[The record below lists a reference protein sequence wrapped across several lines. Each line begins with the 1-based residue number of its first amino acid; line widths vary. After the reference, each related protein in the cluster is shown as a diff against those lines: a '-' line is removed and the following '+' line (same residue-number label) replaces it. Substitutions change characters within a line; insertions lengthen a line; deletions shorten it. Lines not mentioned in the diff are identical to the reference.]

1 MCMKKKLL
9 SVVLTALMILS
20 MGVSV
25 FATAVSSPTKPD
37 DNKPKNPGYVRS
49 SCFDV
54 NSQDHIHNIV
64 KTKIGQKT
72 IVVRSVRSLRGDAKS
87 ELHLRTARTMDNKRV
102 PITHL
107 GNGNTGIF
115 DTKTGSY
122 VKRLA
127 IRSQRKVTIRA
138 NAFLN
143 SYVKRLYLSSSFF
156 TLKPNAF
163 AGTKVR
169 NITITLDDQTKYS
182 GRLTFEAGCFNG
194 LNSSARV
201 IVSSKCAN
209 KVTFNRIK
217 KKLLAAGFPGKIIY
231 K

>member
-1 MCMKKKLL
+1 MKKKLL

-25 FATAVSSPTKPD
+25 FAAGSPTIPD
-37 DNKPKNPGYVRS
+37 DKKPKNPGYVRS
-49 SCFDV
+49 SDFDV

-72 IVVRSVRSLRGDAKS
+72 IVVRSVTSLNGDAKS
-87 ELHLRTARTMDNKRV
+87 ELHLRTARTIDNKRV

-107 GNGNTGIF
+107 GNGNTGLF

-122 VKRLA
+122 VKYLA
-127 IRSQRKVTIRA
+127 IRSQKKVTIRA

-143 SYVKRLYLSSSFF
+143 SHVERLYLSSSFF
-156 TLKPNAF
+156 VLEKDCF
-163 AGTKVR
+163 KGTKKS
-169 NITITLDDQTKYS
+169 NMIITLDGDTKYS
-182 GRLTFEAGCFNG
+182 GRIVFEKGCFNG
-194 LNSSARV
+194 LTSGAKI
-201 IVSSKCAN
+201 IVSSKCCTR
-209 KVTFNRIK
+209 VTFNRIK
-217 KKLLAAGFPGKIIY
+217 KNALAAGFPGQIIY

>member
-49 SCFDV
+49 SDFDV

-64 KTKIGQKT
+64 KTKIGQNT
-72 IVVRSVRSLRGDAKS
+72 IVVRSVTSLNGDAKS
-87 ELHLRTARTMDNKRV
+87 ELHLRTARNKDNKRV

-156 TLKPNAF
+156 TLQKDCFKGA
-163 AGTKVR
+163 KKSKM
-169 NITITLDDQTKYS
+169 IITLDGDTKYS
-182 GRLTFEAGCFNG
+182 GRLVFEKGCFNG
-194 LNSSARV
+194 LTRGAKV
-201 IVSSKCAN
+201 YVSSRCCAQ
-209 KVTFNRIK
+209 VSFNRIK
-217 KKLLAAGFPGKIIY
+217 KNMLAAGFKGQIIY

>member
-1 MCMKKKLL
+1 MKKKLL
-9 SVVLTALMILS
+9 SVILTALMILS

-25 FATAVSSPTKPD
+25 FATAVSSPSKPD
-37 DNKPKNPGYVRS
+37 DNKPKNPGWVKS
-49 SCFDV
+49 SNYDV
-54 NSQDHIHNIV
+54 NQQDHIDNIV
-64 KTKIGQKT
+64 KTKIGTKT
-72 IVVRSVRSLRGDAKS
+72 VVVRSVTSQKGDARS
-87 ELHLRTARTMDNKRV
+87 ELHLRFGRDKDNNRV
-102 PITHL
+102 PITHI
-107 GNGNTGIF
+107 GNGSDGLF
-115 DTKTGSY
+115 DSKSGSSLKY
-122 VKRLA
+122 VVLK
-127 IRSQRKVTIRA
+127 SEKKVTVRA
-138 NAFLN
+138 NAFKN
-143 SYVKRLYLSSSFF
+143 SYVERLYLSSSFF

>member
-37 DNKPKNPGYVRS
+37 DNKPKNPGYVKS
-49 SCFDV
+49 SNFDV

-64 KTKIGQKT
+64 KTKIGQNT
-72 IVVRSVRSLRGDAKS
+72 IVVRSVTSLNGDAKS
-87 ELHLRTARTMDNKRV
+87 ELHLRTARNKDNKRV

-107 GNGNTGIF
+107 GNGNTGLF

-122 VKRLA
+122 VKYLA
-127 IRSQRKVTIRA
+127 IRSEKKVTIRA

-143 SYVKRLYLSSSFF
+143 SHVERLYLSSSYF
-156 TLKPNAF
+156 TLKKDCFN
-163 AGTKVR
+163 GTKKSNMV
-169 NITITLDDQTKYS
+169 ITLDGDTKYS
-182 GRLTFEAGCFNG
+182 GRFVFEKGCFNG
-194 LNSSARV
+194 LTSGAKV
-201 IVSSKCAN
+201 YVSKRCCAQ
-209 KVTFNRIK
+209 VTFNRIK
-217 KKLLAAGFPGKIIY
+217 KNILAAGFKGQIIY
-231 K
+231 R

>member
-49 SCFDV
+49 SDFDV

-64 KTKIGQKT
+64 KTKIGQNT
-72 IVVRSVRSLRGDAKS
+72 IVVRSVTSLNGDAKS
-87 ELHLRTARTMDNKRV
+87 ELHLRTARNKDNKRV

-156 TLKPNAF
+156 TLQKDCF
-163 AGTKVR
+163 KGTKKSKMV
-169 NITITLDDQTKYS
+169 ITLDGDTKYS
-182 GRLTFEAGCFNG
+182 GRLVFEKGCFNG
-194 LNSSARV
+194 LTRGAKV
-201 IVSSKCAN
+201 YVSSRCCAQ
-209 KVTFNRIK
+209 VSFNRIK
-217 KKLLAAGFPGKIIY
+217 KNMLAAGFKGQIIY

>member
-1 MCMKKKLL
+1 MKKKLL

-49 SCFDV
+49 SSFDV

-156 TLKPNAF
+156 TLQKDCF
-163 AGTKVR
+163 KGTKKSKMV
-169 NITITLDDQTKYS
+169 ITLDGDTKYS
-182 GRLTFEAGCFNG
+182 GRLVFEKGCFNG
-194 LNSSARV
+194 LTRGAKV
-201 IVSSKCAN
+201 YVSSRCCAQ
-209 KVTFNRIK
+209 VSFNRIK
-217 KKLLAAGFPGKIIY
+217 KNMLAAGFKGQIIY

>member
-37 DNKPKNPGYVRS
+37 DNKPKNPGYVKS
-49 SCFDV
+49 SDFDV

-72 IVVRSVRSLRGDAKS
+72 IVVRSVTSLNGDAKS
-87 ELHLRTARTMDNKRV
+87 ELHLRTARTIDNKRV

-122 VKRLA
+122 VKYLA
-127 IRSQRKVTIRA
+127 IRSEKKVTLRA

-143 SYVKRLYLSSSFF
+143 AHVERLYLSSSFF
-156 TLKPNAF
+156 TLQKDCF
-163 AGTKVR
+163 KGTKKSNMV
-169 NITITLDDQTKYS
+169 ITLDGDTKYS
-182 GRLTFEAGCFNG
+182 GRMVFEDGCFNG
-194 LNSSARV
+194 LTSGAK
-201 IVSSKCAN
+201 IYVSSKCCAQ
-209 KVTFNRIK
+209 VTFNRIK
-217 KKLLAAGFPGKIIY
+217 KNAIAAGFKGQIIY

>member
-1 MCMKKKLL
+1 MKKKLL

-64 KTKIGQKT
+64 KTKIGQNT
-72 IVVRSVRSLRGDAKS
+72 IVVRSVTSLNGDAKS

-156 TLKPNAF
+156 TLQKDCF
-163 AGTKVR
+163 KGTKKSKMV
-169 NITITLDDQTKYS
+169 ITLDGDTKYS
-182 GRLTFEAGCFNG
+182 GRLVFEKGCFNG
-194 LNSSARV
+194 LTRGAKV
-201 IVSSKCAN
+201 YVSSRCCAQ
-209 KVTFNRIK
+209 VSFNRIK
-217 KKLLAAGFPGKIIY
+217 KNMLAAGFKGQIIY

>member
-1 MCMKKKLL
+1 MKKKLL

-49 SCFDV
+49 SSFDV

-72 IVVRSVRSLRGDAKS
+72 IVVRSVRSLKGDAKS

-156 TLKPNAF
+156 TLQKDCF
-163 AGTKVR
+163 KGTKKSKMV
-169 NITITLDDQTKYS
+169 ITLDGDTKYS
-182 GRLTFEAGCFNG
+182 GRLVFEKGCFNG
-194 LNSSARV
+194 LTRGAKV
-201 IVSSKCAN
+201 YVSSRCCAQ
-209 KVTFNRIK
+209 VSFNRIK
-217 KKLLAAGFPGKIIY
+217 KNMLAAGFKGQIIY

>member
-1 MCMKKKLL
+1 MKKKLL
-9 SVVLTALMILS
+9 SVVLILS

-49 SCFDV
+49 SDFDV

-64 KTKIGQKT
+64 KTKIGQNT
-72 IVVRSVRSLRGDAKS
+72 IVVRSVTSLNGDAKS
-87 ELHLRTARTMDNKRV
+87 ELHLRTARNMDNKRV

-122 VKRLA
+122 VKYLA
-127 IRSQRKVTIRA
+127 IRSEKKVTIRA

-143 SYVKRLYLSSSFF
+143 SHVERLYLSSSYF
-156 TLKPNAF
+156 TLKKDCF
-163 AGTKVR
+163 KGTKKSNMV
-169 NITITLDDQTKYS
+169 ITLDGDTKYS
-182 GRLTFEAGCFNG
+182 GRFVFEKGCFNG
-194 LNSSARV
+194 LTSGAK
-201 IVSSKCAN
+201 IYVSSKCCAQ
-209 KVTFNRIK
+209 VTFNRIK
-217 KKLLAAGFPGKIIY
+217 KNILAAGFKGQIIY
-231 K
+231 R

>member
-49 SCFDV
+49 SSFDV

-72 IVVRSVRSLRGDAKS
+72 IVVRSVRSLKGDAKS

-156 TLKPNAF
+156 TLQKDCF
-163 AGTKVR
+163 KGTKKSKMV
-169 NITITLDDQTKYS
+169 ITLDGDTKYS
-182 GRLTFEAGCFNG
+182 GRLVFEKGCFNG
-194 LNSSARV
+194 LTRGAKV
-201 IVSSKCAN
+201 YVSSRCCAQ
-209 KVTFNRIK
+209 VSFNRIK
-217 KKLLAAGFPGKIIY
+217 KNMLAAGFKGQIIY

>member
-49 SCFDV
+49 SSFDV

-72 IVVRSVRSLRGDAKS
+72 IVVRSVRSLKGDAKS

-115 DTKTGSY
+115 DTKTGFY

-156 TLKPNAF
+156 TLQKDCF
-163 AGTKVR
+163 KGTKKSKMV
-169 NITITLDDQTKYS
+169 ITLDGDTKYS
-182 GRLTFEAGCFNG
+182 GRLVFEKGCFNG
-194 LNSSARV
+194 LTRGAKV
-201 IVSSKCAN
+201 YVSSRCCAQ
-209 KVTFNRIK
+209 VSFNRIK
-217 KKLLAAGFPGKIIY
+217 KNMLAAGFKGQIIY

>member
-49 SCFDV
+49 SSFDV

-156 TLKPNAF
+156 TLQKDCF
-163 AGTKVR
+163 KGTKKSKMV
-169 NITITLDDQTKYS
+169 ITLDGDTKYS
-182 GRLTFEAGCFNG
+182 GRLVFEKGCFNG
-194 LNSSARV
+194 LTRGAKV
-201 IVSSKCAN
+201 YVSSRCCAQ
-209 KVTFNRIK
+209 VSFNRIK
-217 KKLLAAGFPGKIIY
+217 KNMLAAGFKGQIIY

>member
-72 IVVRSVRSLRGDAKS
+72 IVVRSVKSLKGDAKS

-156 TLKPNAF
+156 TLQKDCF
-163 AGTKVR
+163 KGTKKSNMV
-169 NITITLDDQTKYS
+169 ITLDGDTKYS
-182 GRLTFEAGCFNG
+182 GRLVFEKGCFNG
-194 LNSSARV
+194 LTRGAKV
-201 IVSSKCAN
+201 YVSSRCCAQ
-209 KVTFNRIK
+209 VSFNRIK
-217 KKLLAAGFPGKIIY
+217 KNMLAAGFKGQIIY